1 MEGKTQMKKLIHRAG
16 LCAVILTVWL
26 DKPIISES
34 QCVASKCF
42 YWGLLPLLVSV
53 AACLSTLRLWA
64 LTRVVA
70 PCWISRVAGHCFT
83 AVLYRSLLLK
93 STSCHLWG
101 KLLAQNLSLNFCLTY
116 WSWAKATHIVWCWGI
131 CWYKLPLQL
140 MVCLSPNFYIQEG
153 KQSCFTPKRERN
165 FPTST
170 RGCTQE
176 P

>member
-1 MEGKTQMKKLIHRAG
+1 MSHQNVFIEASSLCLWVWQLACWHWGCGHWLAWWHHAG
-16 LCAVILTVWL
+16 SPVLQGTA
-26 DKPIISES
+26 S
-34 QCVASKCF
+34 QRYCT
-42 YWGLLPLLVSV
+42 GLLCCWKALLVIYEV
-53 AACLSTLRLWA
+53 
-64 LTRVVA
+64 
-70 PCWISRVAGHCFT
+70 
-83 AVLYRSLLLK
+83 
-93 STSCHLWG
+93 

-116 WSWAKATHIVWCWGI
+116 WSWAKATHIVWRWGI

-176 P
+176 PSTCHLPAASILSNC